1 MNARQQILIEHFR
14 AIHQQG
20 FQATRTDRV
29 VAQMGITKGA
39 FYHYFPT
46 KNHLGYA
53 LLDEIICPM
62 YLGLWKG
69 LEETK
74 DAPLDCL
81 LQTVAQYRGLV
92 DEDSVRWGCI
102 LTNLIQEMTPVDA
115 GFQERLTST
124 LLNMQKILATGIRQG
139 QTLGIFRAE
148 LKPDETAVLLIAA
161 LQGAFS
167 MGKGTQSLSLFH
179 QAMDQ
184 VEQWVLSW
192 KAPEQ

>member
-29 VAQMGITKGA
+29 VSQMGITKGA

-81 LQTVAQYRGLV
+81 LQTIAQYRRLV

-124 LLNMQKILATGIRQG
+124 LFEIQRILATGIRQG
-139 QTLGIFRAE
+139 QTLGVFRLELQPDDTAIF
-148 LKPDETAVLLIAA
+148 LIAA

-167 MGKGTQSLSLFH
+167 MGKGTQSLPHFH

-184 VEQWVLSW
+184 IEQWVLSW
-192 KAPEQ
+192 GAQQ